1 MTSQAIRII
10 YLPLLMAAVDF
21 MKRRCKI
28 DKIYILWQ
36 FVMKFSDNFRCP
48 GKINYR
54 FSKKIVNDQMD
65 DTAPLKK

>member
-10 YLPLLMAAVDF
+10 YLPLLMSAVLNHEAT
-21 MKRRCKI
+21 CKI

-48 GKINYR
+48 AKINYR
-54 FSKKIVNDQMD
+54 FSKKNS
-65 DTAPLKK
+65 K

>member
-21 MKRRCKI
+21 TKRRCKI

-36 FVMKFSDNFRCP
+36 FVMKFSDNFHCP

-54 FSKKIVNDQMD
+54 FSKKNRE
-65 DTAPLKK
+65 